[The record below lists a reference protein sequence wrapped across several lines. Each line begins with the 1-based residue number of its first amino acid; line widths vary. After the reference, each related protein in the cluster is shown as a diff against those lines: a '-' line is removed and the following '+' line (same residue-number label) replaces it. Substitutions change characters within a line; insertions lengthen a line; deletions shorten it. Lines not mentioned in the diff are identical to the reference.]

1 MVLKMG
7 PAGLGGVKTAE
18 KVLEDYHSKGFKAC
32 EIAFTYSAYIKNE
45 EDAIR
50 IGKRAKELGID
61 LSIHA
66 SYFVNLNSDDK
77 EKIKASK
84 ERILECCRVG
94 EQLGV
99 KVVVFHPG
107 YYGNK
112 VPKSSLDKL
121 GQASD
126 YGKKGTREEAYENI
140 KKNVLDIMKEIK
152 KKKWKIE
159 IAPETMGKINVF
171 GSVEEI
177 SKLVKETGCSFC
189 IDFAHILARDKEV
202 DFAKIKK
209 LFPQKKWHC
218 HFSGIVFGEK
228 GEKRHKT
235 TTKTEWTNLFAN
247 LSKDKA
253 ITIINESPTMIK
265 DCLEGLKISKKF
277 F

>member
-1 MVLKMG
+1 MVLKIG

-32 EIAFTYSAYIKNE
+32 EVSFTYSAYIKNE
-45 EDAIR
+45 EDAVR
-50 IGKRAKELGID
+50 IGNKAKELGID

-107 YYGNK
+107 YYG
-112 VPKSSLDKL
+112 
-121 GQASD
+121 
-126 YGKKGTREEAYENI
+126 KGTREEAYENI

>member
-1 MVLKMG
+1 MVLKIG
-7 PAGLGGVKTAE
+7 PAGLGGVNTAE
-18 KVLEDYHSKGFKAC
+18 KVLEEYHSKGFRAC

-45 EDAIR
+45 ADAVR
-50 IGKRAKELGID
+50 IGKKAKELGID

-66 SYFVNLNSDDK
+66 SYFVNLNSDEK

-99 KVVVFHPG
+99 SFVVFHPG
-107 YYGNK
+107 YYG
-112 VPKSSLDKL
+112 
-121 GQASD
+121 
-126 YGKKGTREEAYENI
+126 KKGTREDAYENI

-152 KKKWKIE
+152 KKKWKIK

-202 DFAKIKK
+202 DYAKIRK

-228 GEKRHKT
+228 GEKHHKT
-235 TTKTEWTNLFAN
+235 TTKTEWTNLLAN

-265 DCLEGLKISKKF
+265 DCSEGLEISKKF

>member
-1 MVLKMG
+1 MILKMG

-32 EIAFTYSAYIKNE
+32 EVSFTYSAYIKNE
-45 EDAIR
+45 EDAVR
-50 IGKRAKELGID
+50 IGKKAKELGID

-66 SYFVNLNSDDK
+66 SYFVNLNSDEK

-107 YYGNK
+107 YYG
-112 VPKSSLDKL
+112 
-121 GQASD
+121 
-126 YGKKGTREEAYENI
+126 KGTREEAYENI

-209 LFPQKKWHC
+209 LVPQKRWHC

-228 GEKRHKT
+228 GEKHHKT

-247 LSKDKA
+247 LSNRKA

>member
-45 EDAIR
+45 KDAKR
-50 IGKRAKELGID
+50 IGKKAKELGID

-66 SYFVNLNSDDK
+66 SYFVNLNSAEKD
-77 EKIKASK
+77 KIKASK

-107 YYGNK
+107 YYG
-112 VPKSSLDKL
+112 
-121 GQASD
+121 
-126 YGKKGTREEAYENI
+126 KGDREDAYENI

-159 IAPETMGKINVF
+159 IAPETMGKVNVF
-171 GSVEEI
+171 GSAEEI
-177 SKLVKETGCSFC
+177 SKLVNETGCSFC

-202 DFAKIKK
+202 DYAKIKK

-228 GEKRHKT
+228 GEKHHKT

-253 ITIINESPTMIK
+253 ITIINESPTMIR
-265 DCLEGLKISKKF
+265 DCSEGLKISKKF